1 MKYLIVLFLIAFSI
15 FSNAQETYKYNDS
28 HAIGDGQTLHLSS
41 NDANVNIKGTN
52 QNKASIEIY
61 REATGNMAKKEDF
74 RFDIEEKNGDLFVT
88 ERRKQ
93 ANVNF
98 MGYLNIK
105 QYTIDILLPHNV
117 KLELEG
123 DDDNYNIANI
133 DGSIEITYEDGNV
146 NIENSK
152 TPSIIIKG
160 DDGNLA
166 ISDLKGD
173 FKTTIEDGNLTM
185 NDCDIENFNVRIDDG
200 NIKLNA
206 CSTGHTDIQTED
218 GNIYLDVVK
227 GDLSVTLDD
236 GNFVAHDVA
245 SQNID
250 IKGYDGDISLG
261 LHMQNNGNYKIQM
274 DDGDVDVEL
283 LSGGGMIK
291 VKCDDGDVKL
301 RSSAFEMLTDDD
313 HYKEIKTVDNG
324 SGKMSVKLEDGN
336 VRLSK

>member
-1 MKYLIVLFLIAFSI
+1 MKYLIILLALTYTMTLSGQEI
-15 FSNAQETYKYNDS
+15 FEYNETHK
-28 HAIGDGQTLHLSS
+28 IGNGQTLHLSS
-41 NDANVNIKGTN
+41 NDASVNIKGTS
-52 QNKASIEIY
+52 QNNATIEIY
-61 REATGNMAKKEDF
+61 REATGNMTKKEDF

-88 ERRKQ
+88 EIRKQ

-105 QYTIDILLPHNV
+105 QYTIDIILPHNV

-160 DDGNLA
+160 DDGNLS
-166 ISDLKGD
+166 ISNLKGD
-173 FKTTIEDGNLTM
+173 FKTTIQDGNLTM
-185 NDCDIENFNVRIDDG
+185 NDCDIDNFNVRIDDG

-236 GNFVAHDVA
+236 GNFVAHDVV

-283 LSGGGMIK
+283 LSGGGVIK

-313 HYKEIKTVDNG
+313 HYKEIKTVSSG
-324 SGKMSVKLEDGN
+324 SGRMEVKIEDGD